1 MKAFHGTLACDIGG
15 YHRFLQMKSF
25 GDLIIS
31 RSLHG
36 SMKRYLMQ
44 DRNVQDT
51 GILFQCGHQQII
63 REYKAPQF
71 TIIELEEGL
80 EPILLIISQRSF
92 QPCQNPFVIPDKR
105 ENILRWRLVGKQE
118 EILKRSEE

>member
-63 REYKAPQF
+63 REYKTPQF
-71 TIIELEEGL
+71 TVIELEKGL
-80 EPILLIISQRSF
+80 EPVLLIIGQRRF
-92 QPCQNPFVIPDKR
+92 QPCQNPSIILGKC
-105 ENILRWRLVGKQE
+105 EEILRWRLVSKQE
-118 EILKRSEE
+118 EIPERR